1 MPKVLLRK
9 IRIGDRKYFARWWR
23 DKELLRVTSGMLRR
37 ITDYEIDKYFS
48 KILNDKKSLQYMIAV
63 NRKTVGHISLD
74 KRNGGWYETQIV
86 IGEKS
91 QQGKGYGTKAIKQLL
106 EKAQKFGIKK
116 IYLEVRQNNLGAI
129 RAYEKCGFRKV
140 GIKKY
145 PKNKY
150 LPQTVKMILWT
161 QE

>member
-9 IRIGDRKYFARWWR
+9 IRISDRKYFARWWR

-91 QQGKGYGTKAIKQLL
+91 QQGKGYGTKAHL
-106 EKAQKFGIKK
+106 EALRKYGKTEHHRNFK
-116 IYLEVRQNNLGAI
+116 IS
-129 RAYEKCGFRKV
+129 K
-140 GIKKY
+140 
-145 PKNKY
+145 
-150 LPQTVKMILWT
+150 
-161 QE
+161 